1 MCQHPNIIKLVDLF
15 ENQDY
20 FYIILEYMQ
29 GKDLYDYLLKRN
41 FRITE
46 VRAKELDL
54 QLGESIKYM
63 HSFGII
69 HRDIKLENIM
79 MTDTTDKSEAKI
91 VDFGLSKILGP
102 G

>member
-1 MCQHPNIIKLVDLF
+1 M
-15 ENQDY
+15 E
-20 FYIILEYMQ
+20 

-46 VRAKELDL
+46 SRAKELAL
-54 QLGESIKYM
+54 QLGEAIKYL

-79 MTDTTDKSEAKI
+79 MTDSSEKSEAKL
-91 VDFGLSKILGP
+91 VDFGLCKILGP

>member
-1 MCQHPNIIKLVDLF
+1 M
-15 ENQDY
+15 E
-20 FYIILEYMQ
+20 

-41 FRITE
+41 FRIPET
-46 VRAKELDL
+46 RAKELAL
-54 QLGESIKYM
+54 QLGEAIKYM

-79 MTDTTDKSEAKI
+79 MTDTTEKSSAKL